1 MFTIHL
7 KNLQFFSF
15 QGIHPEERILGNDYE
30 LNLSVS
36 FPSDKKIATLDQT
49 LDYGELFAM
58 IEKRMSIPTALMETI
73 VQDLAQEIHDR
84 FPQVSAITISI
95 DKKNPPIPNIRGAAG
110 VSFTQSY

>member
-15 QGIHPEERILGNDYE
+15 HGIHPEERILGNDYE

-36 FPSDKKIATLDQT
+36 FPSEEKITELDQT
-49 LDYGELFAM
+49 LNYGELFV
-58 IEKRMSIPTALMETI
+58 IVEKRMAIPTDLMETI
-73 VQDLAQEIHDR
+73 AQELAQQIHER
-84 FPQVSAITISI
+84 FPQVSSISISI

-110 VSFTQSY
+110 VSFMQSY